1 MIISMAKLGKT
12 NQFPRGMLNKDDEG
26 ELRIAIGMRDKTIIV
41 DFGTET
47 TWIGL
52 DKDTALALADALVSW
67 AQKI

>member
-1 MIISMAKLGKT
+1 MAKLGKT